1 MRNGL
6 NNLRIFSEP
15 SHIGVIPLQFESFSQ
30 PSGVRPDLL
39 AHSPTQ
45 ERHSPRVER
54 RQHQPHTPVDLWS
67 AAHVAGWL
75 QHIGMQQYS
84 QAFLSSGVSGQVLLS
99 VDSALLKQLG
109 VVAKTD
115 RDRIR
120 EKVKEVRK
128 QIEREHREERG
139 KSRRK

>member
-39 AHSPTQ
+39 AHSPG
-45 ERHSPRVER
+45 VE
-54 RQHQPHTPVDLWS
+54 RQHQPHTPVELWS

-128 QIEREHREERG
+128 QIEREHREERR
-139 KSRRK
+139 KRRRK